1 MAELKYITLFLDRQK
16 EFNMLSDE
24 QAGKLIKGIFE
35 YGATGEEL
43 ASDDLTVNILF
54 SVIKAQLDEVANKY
68 DEKCRKNRE
77 IATNRE
83 RKKRDSKSTNVDE
96 RAADDGSEHERSPE
110 STNVHERASETT
122 NVNER
127 DISSTK
133 STNTNTNTNTKTNTK
148 TNINADALIYGTFHN
163 VTLTQEEYDSL
174 IGDYGRKTVED
185 YIDRVDNYCE
195 RTGRTYPNCYLTIRE
210 WMKKDGVN
218 KSDVSKYECMI
229 NCFPDIIKTE
239 TA

>member
-35 YGATGEEL
+35 DGATGEEL

-68 DEKCRKNRE
+68 DEKCRKNKE

-83 RKKRDSKSTNVDE
+83 RKKRDAKSTNVDE
-96 RAADDGSEHERSPE
+96 RADDNNSEHDRSPE
-110 STNVHERASETT
+110 STNVHERASEIT

-127 DISSTK
+127 DFSSTK
-133 STNTNTNTNTKTNTK
+133 STNTNTKTKTNTK

-195 RTGRTYPNCYLTIRE
+195 RTGKTYPNCYLTIRE
-210 WMKKDGVN
+210 WLKKDGVE
-218 KSDVSKYECMI
+218 KSDVAKYECMI

>member
-43 ASDDLTVNILF
+43 NSDDLTVNILF

-68 DEKCRKNRE
+68 DEKCRKNKE

-83 RKKRDSKSTNVDE
+83 RKKRESKSTNVDE
-96 RAADDGSEHERSPE
+96 RADVDEDEHERSQE
-110 STNVHERASETT
+110 STNVHER
-122 NVNER
+122 V
-127 DISSTK
+127 ISSTK
-133 STNTNTNTNTKTNTK
+133 STNTKTNTK
-148 TNINADALIYGTFHN
+148 TKTKTNNNADALLYGTFSN
-163 VTLTQEEYDSL
+163 VSLTKEEHSKL
-174 IGDYGRKTVED
+174 VNDYGRNRTEE
-185 YIDRVDNYCE
+185 YIDRVDTYCE
-195 RTGRTYPNCYLTIRE
+195 RTGKSYPDCYLTIRE
-210 WMKKDGVN
+210 WMRKDGIAPSDTAKYNCLINRFPELPEIEVSVN
-218 KSDVSKYECMI
+218 E
-229 NCFPDIIKTE
+229 E

>member
-96 RAADDGSEHERSPE
+96 RAADDDSEHERSPE

-133 STNTNTNTNTKTNTK
+133 STNTNTNTKTNTK

-163 VTLTQEEYDSL
+163 VTLTQEEHESL
-174 IGDYGRKTVED
+174 IKDYGKKTTED
-185 YIDRVDNYCE
+185 YIERVDNYCE
-195 RTGRTYPNCYLTIRE
+195 RTGRTYPNCYLTIRD